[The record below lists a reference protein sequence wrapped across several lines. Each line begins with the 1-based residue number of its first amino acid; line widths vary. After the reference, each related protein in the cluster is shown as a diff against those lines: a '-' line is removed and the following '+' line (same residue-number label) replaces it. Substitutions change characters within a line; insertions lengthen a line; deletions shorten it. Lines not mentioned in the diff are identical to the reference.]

1 MSARTGAFRK
11 RNLGLCAL
19 LLLATTGAAV
29 ESPRIDP
36 DLLPVSLE
44 ESDWR
49 AIEQGRTFIHL
60 AEEPGSAVKKGVAIA
75 VIDQDPERVF
85 RVVTDNEHFAEFMP
99 RVKSSTVEVGT
110 DGSPINHQELNLPF
124 VADREF
130 KVRISNSITER
141 GGERIWRSAWTHVKG
156 FGNIEDTTGS
166 WTLLEYGEHRTLI
179 IYEVLTDPGG
189 SIPKFLNNLATKRTL
204 PALLDS
210 VRKRA
215 RDPRYDC

>member
-1 MSARTGAFRK
+1 MA
-11 RNLGLCAL
+11 
-19 LLLATTGAAV
+19 
-29 ESPRIDP
+29 EPPRIDP

-49 AIEQGRTFIHL
+49 EIELGRTFVHL
-60 AEEPGSAVKKGVAIA
+60 AEEPGSAVKKGVAIT

-99 RVKSSTVEVGT
+99 RVKRSTVEAGA
-110 DGSPINHQELNLPF
+110 DGSPINHQELKLPF
-124 VADREF
+124 VKDREF
-130 KVRISNSITER
+130 KVRISNSVTER
-141 GGERIWRSAWTHVKG
+141 EGEQIWRSAWTHVKG

-166 WTLLEYGEHRTLI
+166 WTLLEYGEHRTLV

-189 SIPKFLNNLATKRTL
+189 SIPRYLKNLATKRTL

-210 VRKRA
+210 VRERA
-215 RDPRYDC
+215 RDPRYATDL